1 MAKQQPVH
9 EFRFRDLSS
18 TKVAEL
24 DVSPDSARGDTVPPC
39 TLGKKIAANRLSAR
53 FQIATD
59 QRDRVEALSNA
70 GYFGMPQPK
79 DSQEWRD
86 AVSQKQFLEVISR
99 DEATQRFRQHLDTHP
114 IDYESVPLARSL
126 GRVLAVDVVS
136 EIDVP
141 AFDRS
146 NVDGFA
152 VQASDTAGA
161 MEETPSELALN
172 SEVLSPGT
180 APSLEVRSGTA
191 TPIATGG
198 MLPRGADAV
207 VMIEHTELVEEGGEE
222 NAASDKRGSRLRVF
236 HSAASGQ
243 AVTFAG
249 TDVARGETVLRIGQV
264 LTSREIGV
272 LAALGMT
279 KVDVWKKPRV
289 AIVSTGNEIVPPG
302 EEVPTGSVYDSNAA
316 ILSAAVAELGCEPVP
331 LGTVRDDVDR
341 LREIIKSAED
351 CDAII
356 LSGGTSKGA
365 GDLSY
370 QVISEFNDPGIVAH
384 GVALKPGKPICL
396 AVNRGRPVVVLPGF
410 PTSAVFTFHEFVA
423 PVLREMA
430 GLAPE
435 NRQTVNATVPIRV
448 NSDRGRTEYSL
459 VNLVRGESGLSAW
472 PMGKGSGSVTTFSL
486 ADGFITID
494 QHTEILDEGTL
505 VPVALLG
512 RELVPAD
519 LVVIG
524 SHCVGLDYLLGEM
537 RKRGFTSRVL
547 HVGSMGGVAAA
558 RRGEC
563 DISGVHLMD
572 PQTEKYNKHL
582 LTESLQLVP
591 GYRRRQGVVY
601 REGDERFV
609 GRSAE
614 EAIDALSGDSQCAM
628 INRNPGS
635 GTRVLIDQLL
645 GDQRPPGYNVQT
657 KSHNAVATA
666 VVQSRADWGVAI
678 DTVAARYG
686 LGFLPLRDEHYDFI
700 VPKSRRDR
708 PAVVAFRELLN
719 DSVVQNKLA
728 EMGFSIG
735 E

>member
-1 MAKQQPVH
+1 
-9 EFRFRDLSS
+9 
-18 TKVAEL
+18 
-24 DVSPDSARGDTVPPC
+24 
-39 TLGKKIAANRLSAR
+39 
-53 FQIATD
+53 
-59 QRDRVEALSNA
+59 
-70 GYFGMPQPK
+70 MPQSR

-99 DEATQRFRQHLDTHP
+99 DEATQRFRQHLDTQP
-114 IDYESVPLARSL
+114 RKREAVSLSQSL
-126 GRVLAVDVVS
+126 GRVLAVDVIS

-152 VQASDTAGA
+152 VQAADTAGA
-161 MEETPSELALN
+161 MEETPSELTLN
-172 SEVLSPGT
+172 VEVLSPGNSPT
-180 APSLEVRSGTA
+180 LEIRQGTA

-198 MLPRGADAV
+198 MLPRGSDAV
-207 VMIEHTELVEEGGEE
+207 VMIEHTEMVES
-222 NAASDKRGSRLRVF
+222 AAVSDDRESALGDARLRVF

-249 TDVARGETVLRIGQV
+249 TDIARGETVLRFGQV

-272 LAALGMT
+272 LAALGLT
-279 KVDVWKKPRV
+279 SVDVWKKPRV

-302 EEVPTGSVYDSNAA
+302 EALPTGSVYDSNAA
-316 ILSAAVAELGCEPVP
+316 ILSAAVEELGCEPVA
-331 LGTVRDDVDR
+331 LGTVRDDVER
-341 LREIIKSAED
+341 LREIINSAED
-351 CDAII
+351 CDAIV

-370 QVISEFNDPGIVAH
+370 QVVSEFKDPGIVAH

-396 AVNRGRPVVVLPGF
+396 AVSGGRPIVVLPGF

-435 NRQTVNATVPIRV
+435 NRQTVDATLPIRM
-448 NSDRGRTEYSL
+448 NSNRGRTEYSL
-459 VNLVRGESGLSAW
+459 VSLVRGESGLSAW

-494 QHTEILDEGTL
+494 QHTEILDEGST
-505 VPVALLG
+505 VPVTLLG
-512 RELVPAD
+512 RELAPAD

-524 SHCVGLDYLLGEM
+524 SHCVGLDFLLAEM

-558 RRGEC
+558 KRGEC
-563 DISGVHLMD
+563 DIAGVHLMD
-572 PQTEKYNKHL
+572 PATEDYNRHL
-582 LTESLQLVP
+582 LIESLDLVP
-591 GYRRRQGVVY
+591 GYRRRQGVVF
-601 REGDERFV
+601 RPDDERFE
-609 GRSAE
+609 GRTAADAIAAANLDSA
-614 EAIDALSGDSQCAM
+614 CTM
-628 INRNPGS
+628 INRNSGS
-635 GTRVLIDQLL
+635 GTRVLIDRLL
-645 GDQRPPGYNVQT
+645 GDARPPGYNVQT

-666 VVQSRADWGVAI
+666 VVQGRADWGVAI
-678 DTVAARYG
+678 DTVASVYG

-700 VPKSRRDR
+700 VPKSRLGR
-708 PAVVAFRELLN
+708 PPVAAFRNLL
-719 DSVVQNKLA
+719 SEQAVQEKLA
-728 EMGFSIG
+728 EMGFSVRKS
-735 E
+735 

>member
-1 MAKQQPVH
+1 
-9 EFRFRDLSS
+9 
-18 TKVAEL
+18 
-24 DVSPDSARGDTVPPC
+24 
-39 TLGKKIAANRLSAR
+39 
-53 FQIATD
+53 
-59 QRDRVEALSNA
+59 
-70 GYFGMPQPK
+70 MPQSQ

-86 AVSQKQFLEVISR
+86 AVSQKQFLDVISR
-99 DEATQRFRQHLDTHP
+99 DEATRRFRQHLDTAPRHR
-114 IDYESVPLARSL
+114 DSVTLADAL
-126 GRVLAVDVVS
+126 GRVLAIDVIS

-152 VQASDTAGA
+152 VQAADTAGA
-161 MEETPSELALN
+161 MEEVPAELALN
-172 SEVLSPGT
+172 PEILSPGF
-180 APSLEVRSGTA
+180 APAVEVLTGTA

-207 VMIEHTELVEEGGEE
+207 VMVEHTEMAMLPDATR
-222 NAASDKRGSRLRVF
+222 NAAGAPSQDDPRLRVF
-236 HSAASGQ
+236 HSVASGQ

-249 TDVARGETVLRIGQV
+249 TDIARGETVLRFGAV

-272 LAALGMT
+272 LAALGLT
-279 KVDVWKKPRV
+279 AIDVWKKPRV
-289 AIVSTGNEIVPPG
+289 AIVSTGNEIVAPG
-302 EEVPTGSVYDSNAA
+302 ETLPTGSVYDSNAA
-316 ILSAAVAELGCEPVP
+316 ILSAAVEELGCEAVR

-341 LREIIKSAED
+341 LRDIIQSASD
-351 CDAII
+351 CDAVV

-370 QVISEFNDPGIVAH
+370 QVVSELTNPGIVAH

-396 AVNRGRPVVVLPGF
+396 AVSDGRPVVVLPGF

-435 NRQTVNATVPIRV
+435 NRRNVDATLPIRM

-459 VNLVRGESGLSAW
+459 VSLIRSETGLAAW

-494 QHTEILDEGTL
+494 QHTEILDEGST
-505 VPVALLG
+505 VPVTLLG
-512 RELVPAD
+512 RELAPAD
-519 LVVIG
+519 LVVVG
-524 SHCVGLDYLLGEM
+524 SHCVGLDFLLGEM

-558 RRGEC
+558 KRGEC
-563 DISGVHLMD
+563 DIAGVHLMD
-572 PQTEKYNKHL
+572 PETQKYNRHL
-582 LTESLQLVP
+582 LTESLHLVT
-591 GYRRRQGVVY
+591 GYRRSQGVVF
-601 REGDERFV
+601 RRGDDRFED
-609 GRSAE
+609 RTASD
-614 EAIDALSGDSQCAM
+614 AIATALNDSSCTM

-645 GDQRPPGYNVQT
+645 SDARPPGYNVQT

-666 VVQSRADWGVAI
+666 VLQGRADWGVAI
-678 DTVAARYG
+678 DTVASSYG
-686 LGFLPLRDEHYDFI
+686 LGFLPLQDEHYDFI
-700 VPKSRRDR
+700 VPEARFERQ
-708 PAVVAFRELLN
+708 PVVAFRQLFTEQP
-719 DSVVQNKLA
+719 VREHLA
-728 EMGFSIG
+728 QMGFSL
-735 E
+735 